1 VDKYFINI
9 KNSKLTFTIVLY
21 MKSTLSLLFGVLISL
36 NVYGSAQMADK
47 MVYADS
53 IYSMETN
60 PLQQYL
66 RLNPDKSP
74 LAVVRPSSLLRGY
87 VATFCITDSK
97 LMVKDVEILS
107 STKTIANKDSFVW
120 VSTMKTVN
128 PDQDQLFCNWFSGFL
143 ILTKGKLVKRIHM
156 SYASTYENYILIKI
170 IDGKKISEQSM
181 TNDEYSKFK
190 DVQFEAFKK
199 TKDYELIL
207 EDWKKRKNSTGNPDD
222 TFRLFVPM
230 YSTQIFDR

>member
-1 VDKYFINI
+1 M
-9 KNSKLTFTIVLY
+9 SKFTQTLLTALI
-21 MKSTLSLLFGVLISL
+21 GVFISL

-53 IYSMETN
+53 IYSLETN

-66 RLNPDKSP
+66 RLNPDKNP

-87 VATFCITDSK
+87 VATFCIADNK

-107 STKTIANKDSFVW
+107 LTKTIANKDSFAW
-120 VSTMKTVN
+120 VSTMKTVS
-128 PDQDQLFCNWFSGFL
+128 PDQNQLFCNWFSGYL
-143 ILTKGKLVKRIHM
+143 ILTKGKMVKRIHM

-170 IDGKKISEQSM
+170 IDGKKISEQKM
-181 TNDEYSKFK
+181 TNEEYSKFK

-207 EDWKKRKNSTGNPDD
+207 EDWKKRENSTGNPDD
-222 TFRLFVPM
+222 SFRLFVPM